1 MTKKTTIA
9 LSLMLLLT
17 ACEGP
22 EGNGIALTP
31 KAGNGPTVLFD
42 LAAKPLPEI
51 PLPNNVATRYD
62 PASPTGR
69 RINVSEEA
77 STVAEQKLRHK
88 INQLDGFGTF
98 QPLTVSFDSPLD
110 LEDLRARQATN
121 HDFTDDAIL
130 LLDVDP
136 DSPDF
141 GRATPLDCG
150 QGNYPLGLEWAQ
162 QYWDMDEHADSPN
175 LLFETHDEDL
185 NGNGKLDPYEDIDFD
200 GVLDRP
206 NTFSGNPIF
215 PLVTADVPGLLKS
228 TSRPIDD
235 LVTFY
240 EVETDTLVL
249 WPVVP
254 LREQTTYAVVLTK
267 NMVGEEG
274 SPVRSPFPN
283 VNHLSQ
289 NEDLAPLKAILAR
302 TEYRFDL
309 TDVAFAWSFTTQSV
323 TAEMEAIRAG
333 LYGHGH
339 LASLQQE
346 YAPDM
351 EPKPVNAP
359 KEDGSLLD
367 DTYVL
372 YAADLDLLFG
382 FAELLL
388 GYAPEVV
395 TALQH
400 DVKYVDYF
408 VLGSFTTPYFLADQ
422 DGIATPLY
430 PADDNESFLIDL
442 EGDGTVHGP
451 NSVSFI
457 CAIPKETAEHKQP
470 FPMMHYGHGYSGAP
484 FEILGFAGRFAQ
496 YGYAL
501 CGLDALGHGLAL
513 PSDEDVNYDELV
525 PTLLEP
531 LGLSTF
537 YNGFA
542 FGRIRDLDNDGRRTS
557 FDNGGDFWSYDIFH
571 TRDCVRQAAID
582 IMQFVRVLRSL
593 GEITWETDTNLNG
606 KADDLMGDFNGDGVV
621 DFGGPDNVDYP
632 QWGQSM
638 GAIVSELLAGAEATT
653 TTATPISGA
662 GGLIQVGIRT
672 TNPGVPEAVWLPMMG
687 PFVIF
692 SPTSFK
698 PIKGVGWDPETDEEP
713 SDEHSLEME
722 LAIMIN
728 DQHREDRP
736 WQSPR
741 PHYYPFVRTKKI
753 KPGDRV
759 IVRNKVN
766 GEEVTAFRHLDG
778 RGFRVSIPADGLT
791 AVEKRPLLGLQDG
804 DTQPVPVSC
813 APGSWSVELDPES
826 EKPVGPASC
835 DDGDLSRALLFG
847 DALEV
852 VVLDGWEGAEK
863 ERFDTFEMAV
873 EYQGAIFP
881 EGAPLVALNTG
892 LGRARNTPG
901 LRKLMG
907 FASMILARGD
917 PLSYAR
923 HYGPEERLDFS
934 YDEGAAKQ
942 SNVIIY
948 HTVGDPNTP
957 IATSLALARAAGILD
972 YQPSSGT
979 ALTTKNDAL
988 LEGYVAEG
996 TEWSWR
1002 HLSATLTTTDWAE
1015 KSGVQVNDGRWL
1027 NEFTALFEE
1036 DPEHAIPVHADPDDL
1051 DAGTDEYGEPNLG
1064 EPVRATLR
1072 WTTKGGANID
1082 ADATGEM
1089 KASGGF
1095 SALRMPYISP
1105 MGAHGVEPSNPSR
1118 QFDINSF
1125 VENQIGLFA
1134 ASQGK
1139 HFSDDPCLA
1148 TSTCDF
1154 LPASVQQIGAELYG
1168 DE

>member
-1 MTKKTTIA
+1 M
-9 LSLMLLLT
+9 
-17 ACEGP
+17 
-22 EGNGIALTP
+22 
-31 KAGNGPTVLFD
+31 VVFD

-51 PLPNNVATRYD
+51 PLPNNVATRFD
-62 PASPTGR
+62 PDSPTGR

-77 STVAEQKLRHK
+77 STRAERKLRHK

-98 QPLTVSFDSPLD
+98 QPITVSFDSPLD
-110 LEDLRARQATN
+110 LEDLRDRQAAN

-136 DSPDF
+136 ASPDF
-141 GRATPLDCG
+141 GRAIPLDCG
-150 QGNYPLGLEWAQ
+150 QGNYPLGLEWEH

-200 GVLDRP
+200 GILDRP
-206 NTFSGNPIF
+206 NTFSGE
-215 PLVTADVPGLLKS
+215 PLLPLATADVAGLLKS
-228 TSRPIDD
+228 ASRPIDD
-235 LVTFY
+235 LITFY
-240 EVETDTLVL
+240 EVETNTLVL

-254 LREQTTYAVVLTK
+254 LREQTTYAVVLTS
-267 NMVGEEG
+267 NMVGEKG
-274 SPVRSPFPN
+274 SSVRSPFPN

-289 NEDLAPLKAILAR
+289 NDDLAPLATILAR
-302 TEYRFDL
+302 TEYGFDL
-309 TDVAFAWSFTTQSV
+309 VDVAFAWSFTTQSV
-323 TAEMEAIRAG
+323 TAELEAIRAG

-339 LASLQQE
+339 LASLRDE

-351 EPKPVNAP
+351 EPKQVNAAA
-359 KEDGSLLD
+359 EDGSLQD
-367 DTYVL
+367 DAYVL
-372 YAADLDLLFG
+372 YAADLDMLFG
-382 FAELLL
+382 MAELLL

-395 TALQH
+395 EALQY

-408 VLGSFTTPYFLADQ
+408 VLGSYTTPYFLADQ

-430 PADDNESFLIDL
+430 PADDNESFSIDL
-442 EGDGTVHGP
+442 AGDGTVHGP
-451 NSVSFI
+451 NKVSFL
-457 CAIPKETAEHKQP
+457 CAIPKATAEHKPP
-470 FPMMHYGHGYSGAP
+470 FPVMHYGHGYSGAP
-484 FEILGFAGRFAQ
+484 FEILGFAGRFTQ
-496 YGYAL
+496 FGYAL
-501 CGLDALGHGLAL
+501 CGIDAVGHGLAL
-513 PSDEDVNYDELV
+513 PSDEDINYDELV

-542 FGRIRDLDNDGRRTS
+542 FGRIRDLDNDGRLTS

-593 GEITWETDTNLNG
+593 GEINWETDTNLNG

-621 DFGGPDNVDYP
+621 DFGGPDNIDYP

-653 TTATPISGA
+653 TTATPVSGA
-662 GGLIQVGIRT
+662 GGLIQVGVRS

-692 SPTSFK
+692 TPTSFT
-698 PIKGVGWDPETDEEP
+698 PTKGVGWDPETEVEDL
-713 SDEHSLEME
+713 SDDHSLEME

-736 WQSPR
+736 WQNPR
-741 PHYYPFVRTKKI
+741 AHYYPFALTDQI
-753 KPGDRV
+753 EPGDRV

-766 GEEVTAFRHLDG
+766 GEEVVAFRHLDG

-791 AVEKRPLLGLQDG
+791 AVEKRPLLGIQDG

-813 APGSWSVELDPES
+813 APGSWTVEVDPEDS
-826 EKPVGPASC
+826 KPMGPASC
-835 DDGDLSRALLFG
+835 AEHDLGRALLFG

-852 VVLDGWEGAEK
+852 VVLDGWDGDEK
-863 ERFDTFEMAV
+863 ARFDTFEVAV
-873 EYQGAIFP
+873 EYQGAIYP

-917 PLSYAR
+917 PISYAR

-934 YDEGAAKQ
+934 YDQGAAKQ
-942 SNVIIY
+942 ANVIIY

-972 YQPSSGT
+972 YLPSSGT
-979 ALTTKNDAL
+979 TRNTKNDVL
-988 LEGYVAEG
+988 LDGYVAEG

-1015 KSGVQVNDGRWL
+1015 NSGVQVKDGRWL
-1027 NEFTALFEE
+1027 NEFTALFAA
-1036 DPEHAIPVHADPDDL
+1036 DPEHPIPVHADPDDL

-1064 EPVRATLR
+1064 KPVRATLR
-1072 WTTKGGANID
+1072 WDNKGATHID

-1095 SALRMPYISP
+1095 SAFRMPYIAP
-1105 MGAHGVEPSNPSR
+1105 LGAHGVEPSNPSR

-1125 VENQIGLFA
+1125 VENQIGHFA

-1154 LPASVQQIGAELYG
+1154 LPTSVQAIGVELYG
-1168 DE
+1168 GGE